1 MSSEPRCAETGAMDK
16 GKRLAQMM
24 SLGFGYFKAKKALE
38 EHGWDVNDAIASTM
52 KSAAID
58 KKPSATSGTGTMPT
72 NEAIPAS
79 AVPSGTHNENPH
91 LSPEHANVRSLKRET
106 PHSHRHFEQVPDATS
121 SSAVAMKTSDSPL
134 TQAPA
139 KQDPP
144 GHATNNKG
152 HEYKTDVDESTTQ
165 ENFGDYVEKQYNA
178 FPNDYVEDI
187 GRNTDLN
194 RLTSTPGA
202 FREGGDENS
211 SEVWDSL
218 IQGAMSTPP
227 YLAVAQTGSVP
238 ELVNATLQ
246 PPSVISAVTSPIEL
260 AQLPPKEGIATSDEE
275 EDKSAVERSYGGP
288 ARRRSLCVI
297 AVALLAF
304 IGLVVGLAVSQTPNN
319 ESTESVL
326 GRGESPTTSPTL
338 MSPTP
343 EPSTS
348 APSRCYRRY
357 NDSLAD
363 NGSRV
368 NHHQL
373 LHTPLPTRQPTSLS
387 TIPPTQPPTTSQ
399 PAPPTDPPTVPFPSP
414 TVGSTPLPTLSPPTV
429 SPAVTPTSP
438 QPPQED
444 MRVEGAEMVLSRASR
459 LAPEALSAWIDVTV
473 GFIVAH
479 VAQTI
484 QEETNSPYLVNVGIA
499 SVSQT
504 ETNDEELT
512 LTFSVNFEIESSLE
526 SYNVDEYVLGA
537 FNDKEAYITELQDAD
552 SSFDNVLDVNIS
564 V

>member
-1 MSSEPRCAETGAMDK
+1 MSSEPRCAETGAGAMDK

-52 KSAAID
+52 KSSAID

-121 SSAVAMKTSDSPL
+121 SSAVAMKTSDFPL

-144 GHATNNKG
+144 GHTTNNKG

-165 ENFGDYVEKQYNA
+165 ENFGDYVGKQYIA

-194 RLTSTPGA
+194 RLTSTPVA

-238 ELVNATLQ
+238 ELVNATVQ

-260 AQLPPKEGIATSDEE
+260 AQLPPKEGIATSVEE
-275 EDKSAVERSYGGP
+275 GDKSAVERSYVGP

-326 GRGESPTTSPTL
+326 GRGESPTTSPT
-338 MSPTP
+338 
-343 EPSTS
+343 TS
-348 APSRCYRRY
+348 APS
-357 NDSLAD
+357 LATGD
-363 NGSRV
+363 TTIHSPTMAPSQSPPAAN
-368 NHHQL
+368 
-373 LHTPLPTRQPTSLS
+373 TPLPTRQPTSLS

-429 SPAVTPTSP
+429 PPAVTPTSP

-444 MRVEGAEMVLSRASR
+444 MRVEEAEMVLSRASR
-459 LAPEALSAWIDVTV
+459 LDQEALSAWIDVTV

-552 SSFDNVLDVNIS
+552 SSFDGVLDINIS